1 MRRVLV
7 TTNNNT
13 TTLDCTH
20 LSADDHLIV
29 IPSRRR
35 RWTRITF
42 YCMLPINLQKH
53 RLRTGGGGQEQGI
66 ASNWIASQDECALE
80 PHSENDAARPTYTR
94 KEWGRRQ
101 RAIVEDEKKTVDTL
115 CCTKLH
121 ANSPVVSM
129 CTLRYYGRLLD
140 RRNADETKNA
150 VIGIWGSLSRSVQ
163 WTRRSSSRS
172 SQPSKKSSIEKRFMH
187 AIYIVPYIY

>member
-1 MRRVLV
+1 MASGNNPFLVPPSFIQSHSLPVRRRVLV

-29 IPSRRR
+29 ILSRRR

-80 PHSENDAARPTYTR
+80 PHLTVKTMRHDRHTRGKSEGGD
-94 KEWGRRQ
+94 KGR
-101 RAIVEDEKKTVDTL
+101 
-115 CCTKLH
+115 
-121 ANSPVVSM
+121 
-129 CTLRYYGRLLD
+129 
-140 RRNADETKNA
+140 
-150 VIGIWGSLSRSVQ
+150 
-163 WTRRSSSRS
+163 
-172 SQPSKKSSIEKRFMH
+172 
-187 AIYIVPYIY
+187 